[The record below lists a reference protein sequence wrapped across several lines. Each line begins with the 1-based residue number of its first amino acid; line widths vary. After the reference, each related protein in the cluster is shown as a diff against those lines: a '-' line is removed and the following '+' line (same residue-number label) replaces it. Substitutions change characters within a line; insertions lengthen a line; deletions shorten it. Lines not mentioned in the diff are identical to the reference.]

1 MKGQFMPFIEN
12 QLSVF
17 LSAYRSSYSSQHLLI
32 PLIEEWRQK
41 LDCDDFVGAVL
52 MDLSKAFDYL
62 PHDLLVAKPSA
73 YGLSDEALAYIF
85 SYLSG
90 RKQSVKINNCYRVFQ
105 LILSGIP

>member
-1 MKGQFMPFIEN
+1 MLSGPSFR
-12 QLSVF
+12 SVF
-17 LSAYRSSYSSQHLLI
+17 VLSINLLI
-32 PLIEEWRQK
+32 LPGFPSTSFHLAEASQ
-41 LDCDDFVGAVL
+41 CAVL

-62 PHDLLVAKPSA
+62 PHDLLIAKLSA

-90 RKQSVKINNCYRVFQ
+90 RKQSVKINNCYTVFQ